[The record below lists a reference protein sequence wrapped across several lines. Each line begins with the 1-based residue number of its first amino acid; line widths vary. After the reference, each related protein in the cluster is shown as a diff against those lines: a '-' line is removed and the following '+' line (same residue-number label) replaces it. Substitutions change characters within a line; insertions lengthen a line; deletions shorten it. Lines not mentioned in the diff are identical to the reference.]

1 MKKCL
6 LICFLISSL
15 SPFVLYG
22 QDVSYRYDKAGNRKE
37 RVIELKSAEIA
48 KNQVQEPA
56 PVIEDL
62 LSGQEI
68 LIYPNPT
75 EGELSVSISNA
86 KNTIEGEV
94 FITTMNGEVLI
105 RKKVVSTLMHFDL
118 SNNAAGFYIMKII
131 LNGEATTWKIIK
143 N

>member
-6 LICFLISSL
+6 LTCFLISGLSSL
-15 SPFVLYG
+15 FLYG

-48 KNQVQEPA
+48 KNQLQEPA

-62 LSGQEI
+62 LSEQEI

-75 EGELSVSISNA
+75 EGELSVSISNVQD
-86 KNTIEGEV
+86 IEGEV
-94 FITTMNGEVLI
+94 LITTINGEVLI